1 MTGVDHDLAIIG
13 AGPAGL
19 TAGLYAARSRINTL
33 LIERLSPGGQMLN
46 TDWVDNYPGFI
57 EGVAGFELVDRMRAQ
72 VERFDLPIIS
82 SEVIQVVPK
91 EDSFTILLPDRD
103 LSARAV
109 IIATGS
115 APRRLGVPGEEEYIG
130 KGVSYC
136 GTCDGPFFKEQTVA
150 AVGGGDT
157 ACEEAV
163 YLTKFA
169 QKVFLIHRR
178 DQLRAQKIYQEK
190 VLANDRIEVVWDS
203 VVEKIQGG
211 DRGVSGVE
219 LRNVK
224 TDRTTS
230 LPVDGVFVWVG
241 LVPTT
246 KFCCDLVELDDQDFI
261 VTDPEM
267 STSRPGVYAAGDC
280 RAKLLRQ
287 ISTAVGDGATAA
299 FAAERYLESLVHV

>member
-1 MTGVDHDLAIIG
+1 MTAVDHDLAIIG

-33 LIERLSPGGQMLN
+33 LIERLSPGGQILN
-46 TDWVDNYPGFI
+46 TDWVDNYPGFP
-57 EGVAGFELVDRMRAQ
+57 EGVAGFELVDKMRAQ

-82 SEVIQVVPK
+82 SEVIQIVPG
-91 EDSFTILLPDRD
+91 EGFFTILLPDRD
-103 LSARAV
+103 LTARAV

-115 APRRLGVPGEEEYIG
+115 VPRKLGVPGEEEYIG

-163 YLTKFA
+163 YLTRFA
-169 QKVFLIHRR
+169 RKVYLIHRR

-190 VLANDRIEVVWDS
+190 ILANDRVEVVWDS
-203 VVEKIQGG
+203 VVERIEGG
-211 DRGVSGVE
+211 DKGVSGVG
-219 LRNVK
+219 LKNVK
-224 TDRTTS
+224 TGKSSS

-241 LVPTT
+241 LTPTT
-246 KFCCDLVELDDQDFI
+246 KFCCDLVELNAQDFI

-267 STSRPGVYAAGDC
+267 ATSRPGVFAAGDC

-299 FAAERYLESLVHV
+299 FAAERYLENLTHG